1 MEETTSRGLADAT
14 TVSVNKV
21 FDLLDRWRH
30 FPCYQLERR
39 ADIFFAMY
47 LPALMEELLETPLDP
62 IVIPEF
68 PLKKAFSNQSFKVDY
83 CLVRAD
89 RRRVCFLEFKTD
101 SASLNAP
108 QHAYLKLAQESGFRA
123 ALDGLVQI
131 LGTTQGRRKYLHLC
145 SALADLGFLRITD
158 EGRARL
164 AGARH
169 RLRNGALSVPQ
180 PTDEVEAIEVVY
192 LQPRHL
198 SEPSLTPG
206 VRTFSLGDAA
216 RVLRSKFSGD
226 ALAQR
231 FAQALDE
238 WTEDAGL
245 APPASHL
252 KPSLEGAETPAA
264 VTCTP
269 SAPGAPHGE

>member
-1 MEETTSRGLADAT
+1 MEESTTPTGPSDAT
-14 TVSVNKV
+14 TASVDRV

-39 ADIFFAMY
+39 ADIFFAAY
-47 LPALMEELLETPLDP
+47 LPNLMEELLQTQLDP
-62 IVIPEF
+62 SVIPEF
-68 PLKKAFSNQSFKVDY
+68 PLKKASSNQSRKVDY

-89 RRRVCFLEFKTD
+89 RGRVYFLELKTD

-108 QHAYLKLAQESGFRA
+108 QHAYLRLAQENGFRS

-131 LGTTQGRRKYLHLC
+131 LGTTEERPKYLHLC
-145 SALADLGFLRITD
+145 SALADLGFLRIPS
-158 EGRARL
+158 EGTNHL
-164 AGARH
+164 AGAR
-169 RLRNGALSVPQ
+169 RGLRSGSPTVPQ
-180 PTDEVEAIEVVY
+180 PTDQVEAIEIVY

-216 RVLRSKFSGD
+216 RVLRSKVPGD

-231 FAQALDE
+231 FAQSLDE
-238 WTEDAGL
+238 WTDDAGL
-245 APPASHL
+245 APPVRSPAQL
-252 KPSLEGAETPAA
+252 QGPNVPTGA
-264 VTCTP
+264 
-269 SAPGAPHGE
+269 APTFEDVR